1 MIRYLPILLV
11 LSACGT
17 AAQRDAALG
26 AVVAGATASAACGL
40 AQPKTEAGKIR
51 AGACIVVGGSVAIGG
66 GVLLHSQLQP
76 AQPAGDHHD

>member
-26 AVVAGATASAACGL
+26 AVVAGTAASAACGL
-40 AQPKTEAGKIR
+40 SRPASEAGKIR

-66 GVLLHSQLQP
+66 GVLLHSQLEP
-76 AQPAGDHHD
+76 ARPAGE